1 MSVGTVFGD
10 CASRHAYKLYLL
22 RNLTNLDVTW
32 VFSDISDA
40 TTREQRQEA
49 GNPMGQVPTLVLAD
63 GRVMPESNAALVFLA
78 QGSAYWP
85 SDAFDQAQVMRWL
98 MFEQNQVDPALAV
111 SLSLQK
117 SLYRVDNADIIL
129 AYLRPKVDRLLAAMA
144 EHLGQADQHWLVGPG
159 CSVADIALYAYVH
172 EAEAGGF
179 TVAQPIQSWLSRCEA
194 LPGWVSVAE
203 AMKLERAGRAKS

>member
-22 RNLTNLDVTW
+22 RALTNLDVTW

-63 GRVMPESNAALVFLA
+63 GRVLPESNAALVYLA
-78 QGSAYWP
+78 QGSSYWP

-117 SLYRVDNADIIL
+117 SLYRVENVDIIL

-144 EHLGQADQHWLVGPG
+144 EHLGQADQQWLVGPG
-159 CSVADIALYAYVH
+159 FSVADIALYAYVH

-179 TVAQPIQSWLSRCEA
+179 AVAQPIQSWLSRFEA

-203 AMKLERAGRAKS
+203 AMKSERAGTA

>member
-22 RNLTNLDVTW
+22 RTLINLDVKW

-40 TTREQRQEA
+40 TTREQRQGA

-63 GRVMPESNAALVFLA
+63 GRVMPESNAALVYLA

-85 SDAFDQAQVMRWL
+85 SGAFDQAQVMRWL

-117 SLYRVDNADIIL
+117 SLYPVENADIIL
-129 AYLRPKVDRLLAAMA
+129 AYLSPKVERLLAAMA
-144 EHLGQADQHWLVGPG
+144 DHLGQSDQQWLVGSC

-172 EAEAGGF
+172 EAEVGGF
-179 TVAQPIQSWLSRCEA
+179 TVAKPIQSWLSRCEA
-194 LPGWVSVAE
+194 LPGWVSVTD
-203 AMKLERAGRAKS
+203 AMETERAGIA

>member
-22 RNLTNLDVTW
+22 RTLINLDVKW

-40 TTREQRQEA
+40 TTREQRQRA

-63 GRVMPESNAALVFLA
+63 GRVMPESNAALVYLA

-85 SDAFDQAQVMRWL
+85 IAAFDQAQVMRWL

-117 SLYRVDNADIIL
+117 SLYSVENADIIL
-129 AYLRPKVDRLLAAMA
+129 AYLSPKVERLLAAMA
-144 EHLGQADQHWLVGPG
+144 DHLGQADQQWLVGS
-159 CSVADIALYAYVH
+159 CCTVADIALFAYVH

-194 LPGWVSVAE
+194 LPGWVSVTD
-203 AMKLERAGRAKS
+203 AMETERAGIP

>member
-22 RNLTNLDVTW
+22 RALTNLDVTW

-40 TTREQRQEA
+40 TTREQRQVA

-63 GRVMPESNAALVFLA
+63 GRVMPESNAALVYLA
-78 QGSAYWP
+78 RGSVYWP
-85 SDAFDQAQVMRWL
+85 SEAFDQAQVMRWF

-117 SLYRVDNADIIL
+117 SLYRVENADIIL
-129 AYLRPKVDRLLAAMA
+129 AYLRPKVDRLFAAMA
-144 EHLGQADQHWLVGPG
+144 EHLGQADQQWLIGQC

-194 LPGWVSVAE
+194 LPGWVSVAD
-203 AMKLERAGRAKS
+203 AMESERAGIA

>member
-22 RNLTNLDVTW
+22 RALTNLDVTW

-40 TTREQRQEA
+40 TTREQRQVA

-63 GRVMPESNAALVFLA
+63 GRVMPESNAALVYLA

-85 SDAFDQAQVMRWL
+85 SEAFDQAQVLRWL

-117 SLYRVDNADIIL
+117 SLYRVENADIIL

-144 EHLGQADQHWLVGPG
+144 EHLGQADQQWLVGPG

-179 TVAQPIQSWLSRCEA
+179 TVTQPIQSWLSRCEA
-194 LPGWVSVAE
+194 FPGWVSVAD
-203 AMKLERAGRAKS
+203 AIKSERAGQAKS

>member
-1 MSVGTVFGD
+1 MPAFSPRSTKGSQFNVVGTVFGD

-22 RNLTNLDVTW
+22 RTLLNLDVKW

-40 TTREQRQEA
+40 TTRKQRQGA

-63 GRVMPESNAALVFLA
+63 GRVMPESNAALVYLA

-117 SLYRVDNADIIL
+117 ACIR
-129 AYLRPKVDRLLAAMA
+129 LRMQTSFSP
-144 EHLGQADQHWLVGPG
+144 
-159 CSVADIALYAYVH
+159 
-172 EAEAGGF
+172 
-179 TVAQPIQSWLSRCEA
+179 T
-194 LPGWVSVAE
+194 
-203 AMKLERAGRAKS
+203 

>member
-22 RNLTNLDVTW
+22 RTLLNLDVKW
-32 VFSDISDA
+32 VFSDIYDA
-40 TTREQRQEA
+40 TTRKQRQGA

-63 GRVMPESNAALVFLA
+63 GRVMPESNAALVYLA

-117 SLYRVDNADIIL
+117 SLYPVENADIIL
-129 AYLRPKVDRLLAAMA
+129 AYLSPKVERLLAAMA
-144 EHLGQADQHWLVGPG
+144 DHLGQADQQWLVGSC

-179 TVAQPIQSWLSRCEA
+179 TVAQPIQSWFARCEA
-194 LPGWVSVAE
+194 LLGWVSVTD
-203 AMKLERAGRAKS
+203 AMETERAGIA

>member
-22 RNLTNLDVTW
+22 RNLTKLDLTW

-40 TTREQRQEA
+40 TTREQRQVA

-63 GRVMPESNAALVFLA
+63 GRVMPESNAALVYLA

-117 SLYRVDNADIIL
+117 SLYRVENVDIIL
-129 AYLRPKVDRLLAAMA
+129 AYLRPKVDRLLAAIA
-144 EHLGQADQHWLVGPG
+144 EHLGQADQQWLVGPG
-159 CSVADIALYAYVH
+159 LSVADIALYAYVH

-179 TVAQPIQSWLSRCEA
+179 AVAQPIQPWLSRFEA

-203 AMKLERAGRAKS
+203 AMKSERAGTA

>member
-10 CASRHAYKLYLL
+10 CASRHSYKLYLL
-22 RNLTNLDVTW
+22 RTLLNLDVKW

-40 TTREQRQEA
+40 TTRKQRQGA

-63 GRVMPESNAALVFLA
+63 GRVMPESNAALVYLA

-117 SLYRVDNADIIL
+117 ACIR
-129 AYLRPKVDRLLAAMA
+129 LRMQTSFSP
-144 EHLGQADQHWLVGPG
+144 
-159 CSVADIALYAYVH
+159 
-172 EAEAGGF
+172 
-179 TVAQPIQSWLSRCEA
+179 T
-194 LPGWVSVAE
+194 
-203 AMKLERAGRAKS
+203 

>member
-22 RNLTNLDVTW
+22 RTLINLDVKW

-40 TTREQRQEA
+40 TTREQRQGT

-63 GRVMPESNAALVFLA
+63 GRVMPESNAALVYLA

-85 SDAFDQAQVMRWL
+85 IDAFDQAQVMRWL

-117 SLYRVDNADIIL
+117 SLYPVENADIIL
-129 AYLRPKVDRLLAAMA
+129 AYLSPKVERLLAAMA
-144 EHLGQADQHWLVGPG
+144 DHLGQADQQWLVGSC

-194 LPGWVSVAE
+194 LPGWVSVTD
-203 AMKLERAGRAKS
+203 AMETERAGIA

>member
-22 RNLTNLDVTW
+22 RALTNLDVTW

-40 TTREQRQEA
+40 NTREQRQVA

-63 GRVMPESNAALVFLA
+63 GRVMPESNAALVYLA

-85 SDAFDQAQVMRWL
+85 SEAFDQAQVMRWL

-117 SLYRVDNADIIL
+117 SLYPVENADIIL
-129 AYLRPKVDRLLAAMA
+129 AYLGPKVDRLLAAMA
-144 EHLGQADQHWLVGPG
+144 EHLGRADQQWLVGQC

-194 LPGWVSVAE
+194 LPGWVSVAD
-203 AMKLERAGRAKS
+203 AMESERAGIA

>member
-22 RNLTNLDVTW
+22 RALTNLDVTW

-63 GRVMPESNAALVFLA
+63 GRVMPESNAALVYLA

-117 SLYRVDNADIIL
+117 SLYRVENVDIIL

-144 EHLGQADQHWLVGPG
+144 EHLGQADQQWLFGPG
-159 CSVADIALYAYVH
+159 FSVADIALYAYVH

-179 TVAQPIQSWLSRCEA
+179 AVAQPIQSWLSRFEA

-203 AMKLERAGRAKS
+203 AMKSERAGTA